1 VVGDVR
7 HTTLQTESPAIYYP
21 NFELASRMGVV
32 VRTEGPPAS
41 ILPVVRQKVRELDA
55 TLPLSTVRTM
65 DEWLANGAAQ
75 PRLNAVLLV
84 VFAAVAML
92 IAAIGIYSVLAYSVN
107 QRTREIGVRMAL
119 GAPRAHVLRMVVR
132 EGMAVGAIGVAAG
145 VAGALAVSRVLDS
158 LVFDVQVRDPITYV
172 AVAASLAVV
181 ALVACI
187 IPARKASRVDPIVAL
202 RYE

>member
-1 VVGDVR
+1 
-7 HTTLQTESPAIYYP
+7 
-21 NFELASRMGVV
+21 
-32 VRTEGPPAS
+32 
-41 ILPVVRQKVRELDA
+41 
-55 TLPLSTVRTM
+55 
-65 DEWLANGAAQ
+65 
-75 PRLNAVLLV
+75 
-84 VFAAVAML
+84 
-92 IAAIGIYSVLAYSVN
+92 
-107 QRTREIGVRMAL
+107 
-119 GAPRAHVLRMVVR
+119 MVVR